1 VLEATATRADL
12 DFLLDTTAIN
22 KKMADR
28 KDNPFRWRVASFM
41 VPVDASEGHR
51 KSLCHNAAQVFV
63 TQQVKEGWVQASK
76 LQFWKEK
83 PIAHDL
89 LSGAYLL
96 DREEWRVRGI
106 FRKEDFE
113 PVRIEI
119 QNKAIIRQSPDQTMN
134 LSEAIKAYGLKPG
147 DINDVARNGKRANIL
162 TRRS

>member
-1 VLEATATRADL
+1 MLEATATRADL
-12 DFLLDTTAIN
+12 DYLLDTTAIN

-28 KDNPFRWRVASFM
+28 KDNPFRWRVGSFM
-41 VPVDASEGHR
+41 MPLDASKGHQ
-51 KSLCHNAAQVFV
+51 KAICHNAAQVFV
-63 TQQVKEGWVQASK
+63 TQQVREGWVQASK

-106 FRKEDFE
+106 FRKEDFK
-113 PVRIEI
+113 PVRIEV
-119 QNKAIIRQSPDQTMN
+119 NPAIIRQSPDQTMN
-134 LSEAIKAYGLKPG
+134 LSEAIKAYGLNPS
-147 DINDVARNGKRANIL
+147 DIKDVSRNGKRAEIL